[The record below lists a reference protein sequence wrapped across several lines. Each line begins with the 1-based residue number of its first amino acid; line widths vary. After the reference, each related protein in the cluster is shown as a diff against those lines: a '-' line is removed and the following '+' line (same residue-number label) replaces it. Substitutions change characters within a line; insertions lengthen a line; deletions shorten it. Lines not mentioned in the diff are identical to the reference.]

1 MWCPHCQSPDLK
13 VVDSRPA
20 GETTR
25 RRRHCNACNLRFTT
39 FERVEQFICPSCQ
52 SPNSRVRIRELSSGV
67 TVRQRECLGC
77 RARFETREN
86 AQTSDLMVVKR
97 DLRRERFDRSKIVAS
112 VRVATA
118 KLPVPT
124 ARIDRLVDDVV
135 VDITRRGL
143 REVQSV
149 EIGSMVMTRLREVS
163 SIAFVRFASVYES
176 ITDLEGMSS
185 QISTLRR
192 RMAQPADPRQFVL
205 IPSDDES
212 K

>member
-1 MWCPHCQSPDLK
+1 MWCPHCQSLDLK

-20 GETTR
+20 AETTR
-25 RRRHCNACNLRFTT
+25 RRRHCNSCNLRFTT

-52 SPNSRVRIRELSSGV
+52 SPNSRVRTRELASGV
-67 TVRQRECLGC
+67 TIRQRECLGC

-135 VDITRRGL
+135 VDITPPRSARGPIGRNRLDGHDQVARGL
-143 REVQSV
+143 VNRIRQ
-149 EIGSMVMTRLREVS
+149 
-163 SIAFVRFASVYES
+163 VRQR
-176 ITDLEGMSS
+176 IRIDH
-185 QISTLRR
+185 
-192 RMAQPADPRQFVL
+192 
-205 IPSDDES
+205 
-212 K
+212 